1 MKNLLIIPIVMLIAS
16 CSYTSKITDISFWDD
31 NQSRST
37 IDILTN
43 VQGLSCGSH
52 RSDTRSDVISNP
64 FKKHLMDI
72 QRDIN
77 WLAAYSTAK
86 KTKDISKIIAPIQAT
101 VTDFQTR
108 VDSDNMSVGYCR
120 LKQKILVEQAHELS
134 RAIMVRF

>member
-1 MKNLLIIPIVMLIAS
+1 MLIAS

-31 NQSRST
+31 NQARAT
-37 IDILTN
+37 IDLLTN
-43 VQGLSCGSH
+43 AQGLSCGSH
-52 RSDTRSDVISNP
+52 RSDTRSDVILNP

-77 WLAAYSTAK
+77 WLAAYSEAK
-86 KTKDISKIIAPIQAT
+86 KTKDIIKIIMPMQAT

>member
-1 MKNLLIIPIVMLIAS
+1 MKNLLVIPIVMLIAS

-31 NQSRST
+31 NQAKST
-37 IDILTN
+37 IDLLTN
-43 VQGLSCGSH
+43 VQGLSCGLQ
-52 RSDTRSDVISNP
+52 RSDTRSDVILRP

-72 QRDIN
+72 QRDLN
-77 WLAAYSTAK
+77 WLTAYSEAK
-86 KTKDISKIIAPIQAT
+86 KTKDIAKIIIPMQAT
-101 VTDFQTR
+101 LTDFQTR